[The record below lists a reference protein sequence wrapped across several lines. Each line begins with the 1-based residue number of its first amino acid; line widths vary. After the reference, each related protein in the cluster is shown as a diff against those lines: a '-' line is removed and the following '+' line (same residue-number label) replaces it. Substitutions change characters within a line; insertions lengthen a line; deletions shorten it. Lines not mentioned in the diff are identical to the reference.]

1 MIFRAKQKAGEIINL
16 SQELA
21 EFNIKDAMFYVIKT
35 IDRRPFITPNDKYS
49 HLKTFNAEK
58 LINTIDN
65 IKKWDEKNSVYER
78 CLNVFSNLA
87 IKKWDKKSYV
97 YKFVYK
103 LFHKI
108 PIKNALNEINT
119 IFNKRLETNRCLI
132 QEELPL
138 LESALKIIYDTHYSF
153 DNYCEFLKEADRRS
167 YRSYNPLQN
176 KNEAEISD
184 ILNKI
189 LTVHEVVERYNL
201 LVDRNTKNILIIL
214 NRISDHFAIYD
225 KVIKEN
231 LNQAGKYPEL
241 ISLIN
246 ANIRNQ
252 KIKRKLIPI
261 IERYVKYLSCNTN
274 FIDKAKNI
282 NFQEIKNILSKVSVS
297 TSKDL
302 NDIELE
308 KIDELL
314 ELLNNCLKGNFF
326 LNISTILIKT
336 KIS

>member
-1 MIFRAKQKAGEIINL
+1 
-16 SQELA
+16 
-21 EFNIKDAMFYVIKT
+21 
-35 IDRRPFITPNDKYS
+35 
-49 HLKTFNAEK
+49 
-58 LINTIDN
+58 
-65 IKKWDEKNSVYER
+65 
-78 CLNVFSNLA
+78 
-87 IKKWDKKSYV
+87 
-97 YKFVYK
+97 
-103 LFHKI
+103 
-108 PIKNALNEINT
+108 
-119 IFNKRLETNRCLI
+119 
-132 QEELPL
+132 
-138 LESALKIIYDTHYSF
+138 
-153 DNYCEFLKEADRRS
+153 
-167 YRSYNPLQN
+167 
-176 KNEAEISD
+176 
-184 ILNKI
+184 
-189 LTVHEVVERYNL
+189 VERYNL
-201 LVDRNTKNILIIL
+201 PVDCNTKNILIIL
-214 NRISDHFAIYD
+214 NRILDHFVIYD

-231 LNQAGKYPEL
+231 LTQAGKYPEL

-252 KIKRKLIPI
+252 KIKKKLIPI
-261 IERYVKYLSCNTN
+261 IERYVKYLSCN